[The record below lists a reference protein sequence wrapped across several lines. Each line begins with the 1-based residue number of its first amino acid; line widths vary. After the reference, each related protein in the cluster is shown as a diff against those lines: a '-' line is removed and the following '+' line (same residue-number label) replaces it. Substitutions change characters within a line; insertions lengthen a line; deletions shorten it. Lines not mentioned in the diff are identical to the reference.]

1 MVGKLKLWTQN
12 IIISV
17 VISIII
23 EMILPDGSNKKYVKV
38 VSGLYI
44 LYVIINPIL
53 NLGSKTYN
61 FELKNLLV
69 NEQTVATF
77 SENDVA
83 KTYIL
88 SMENALKAKIEEMGY
103 MVEMVE
109 FTITSDYSEIV
120 KIEVKM
126 KIGAS
131 YDSKKIIDLIKETYS
146 INNIVIN

>member
-1 MVGKLKLWTQN
+1 MTGVQTCALP
-12 IIISV
+12 
-17 VISIII
+17 ISIII

>member
-88 SMENALKAKIEEMGY
+88 SMENALNAKIEEMGY